1 MKILFEN
8 KIAYMRNLGYIYNG
22 RRLHMIHKR
31 KKDKA
36 YKNIIE
42 KLGKK
47 EKA

>member
-1 MKILFEN
+1 
-8 KIAYMRNLGYIYNG
+8 
-22 RRLHMIHKR
+22 MIHKR

-47 EKA
+47 EKAYKNIIEKLGRGLL